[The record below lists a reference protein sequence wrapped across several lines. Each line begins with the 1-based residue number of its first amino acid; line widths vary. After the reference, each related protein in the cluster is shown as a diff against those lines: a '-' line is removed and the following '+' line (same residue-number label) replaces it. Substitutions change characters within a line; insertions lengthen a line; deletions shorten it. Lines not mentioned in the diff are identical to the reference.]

1 MLLRKFCICYFK
13 YCCFCIIKSNTIF
26 KPVKIRLIS
35 QLIKGLSSVLQKLLK
50 YFNGGTII
58 STFYVSSSTVNKVLL
73 STAWKLAIGLAIVKA
88 SLSLY
93 LCHKLSYVF
102 ETLSLY
108 SIKLYI
114 GLITSMYLSLSICV
128 LFILLMHSVNGAQF
142 LNATFL
148 PTFSVCLVL
157 ALVQLI

>member
-1 MLLRKFCICYFK
+1 MCSLFSINSYFLKLHIEKMHMENHISRIHNSINYGNIYLAKVIIIFFDFFFPKSTCTLMLLRKFCICYFK

-73 STAWKLAIGLAIVKA
+73 STAWKLAIGLAIVKV
-88 SLSLY
+88 SLSL
-93 LCHKLSYVF
+93 
-102 ETLSLY
+102 
-108 SIKLYI
+108 
-114 GLITSMYLSLSICV
+114 
-128 LFILLMHSVNGAQF
+128 
-142 LNATFL
+142 
-148 PTFSVCLVL
+148 
-157 ALVQLI
+157 